1 MISHDRDFLSGLCNQ
16 VLEFKE
22 GKTKLYLDDINTYL
36 ENKKLDSLQELEKT
50 EQKSKHSETGVND
63 YTLQKKEKS
72 LNNKL
77 SKLEDQIATLELEI
91 KAIDLELEINYDQT
105 ISTPD
110 FFNHYQEKKK
120 RLSQHMENWEE
131 LIAAIESLGQ
141 I

>member
-1 MISHDRDFLSGLCNQ
+1 MDQDERI
-16 VLEFKE
+16 
-22 GKTKLYLDDINTYL
+22 L

-50 EQKSKHSETGVND
+50 EQKSKQSYIGVND

-72 LNNKL
+72 LKNKL
-77 SKLEDQIATLELEI
+77 SKLEDQIATLEREI

-120 RLSQHMENWEE
+120 RLSQNMENWEE
-131 LIAAIESLGQ
+131 LVAAIESFGQ
-141 I
+141 S